1 MSLLD
6 SKMANPDDNFNF
18 DDLFEDNLNAIY
30 GIRQLMEL
38 EEQPENTDNI
48 VVCEDPLATSS
59 CPSVTN
65 NNKRQKK
72 MWFFLFILFFELMQ

>member
-1 MSLLD
+1 
-6 SKMANPDDNFNF
+6 MANPDDNFNF

-48 VVCEDPLATSS
+48 VGCEDPLATSS
-59 CPSVTN
+59 CPSVTIN

-72 MWFFLFILFFELMQ
+72 MWFFLFILYFELMQ

>member
-1 MSLLD
+1 MFEFSSKLLSLLD

-38 EEQPENTDNI
+38 EEQPENTDHI

-72 MWFFLFILFFELMQ
+72 M